1 MTRVVFLASLLIST
15 AAVAQAPSNTDSSAG
30 PDPNQRV
37 CRNLGETG
45 SRLARTRVCLTRA
58 QWEERRREA
67 RQNVERAQTTRVER
81 PSGP

>member
-1 MTRVVFLASLLIST
+1 MMMFGGVLLLST
-15 AAVAQAPSNTDSSAG
+15 AAAGQAPSGSDAGTG

>member
-1 MTRVVFLASLLIST
+1 MNKIVFFGALLIST
-15 AAVAQAPSNTDSSAG
+15 AAAAQAPSGAASTDG

-58 QWEERRREA
+58 QWEERRRET